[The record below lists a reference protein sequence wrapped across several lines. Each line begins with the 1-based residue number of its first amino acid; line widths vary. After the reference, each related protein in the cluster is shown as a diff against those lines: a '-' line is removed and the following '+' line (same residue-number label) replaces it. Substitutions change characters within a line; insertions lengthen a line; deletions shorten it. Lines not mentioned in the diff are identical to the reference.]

1 MSLLTPI
8 IQVYNY
14 TLQPVAPFTW
24 FNLPI
29 STLDVVAALRLCIVL
44 RQIKESLYQQHV
56 SKNSAAAVAPKS
68 FARDIATT
76 ITVVYGGEVM
86 TGALKPLLPPPP
98 GLSRRSAV
106 TVYPPVFHGVR
117 RGASFLRRRAISC
130 RNVAGRTN
138 DVDPHRAPDVFCRRI
153 HACFPSV

>member
-29 STLDVVAALRLCIVL
+29 STLDAVAAFRLCIVL

-68 FARDIATT
+68 FARDAATT
-76 ITVVYGGEVM
+76 LTVVYGGEVM
-86 TGALKPLLPPPP
+86 TGAWRHFVTAPSRLIATQRRYCVSPRLSWCQAWCQFSTPSCNLL
-98 GLSRRSAV
+98 
-106 TVYPPVFHGVR
+106 
-117 RGASFLRRRAISC
+117 
-130 RNVAGRTN
+130 
-138 DVDPHRAPDVFCRRI
+138 
-153 HACFPSV
+153 

>member
-1 MSLLTPI
+1 
-8 IQVYNY
+8 VYNY

-29 STLDVVAALRLCIVL
+29 STLDVVAAFRLCIVL

-56 SKNSAAAVAPKS
+56 SKNSAAVIPKS
-68 FARDIATT
+68 FARDVASTL
-76 ITVVYGGEVM
+76 TVVYGGEVM
-86 TGALKPLLPPPP
+86 TGLYFILLPPPP
-98 GLSRRSAV
+98 GLSRRSTV
-106 TVYPPVFHGVR
+106 TMYPPFFHGVR
-117 RGASFLRRRAISC
+117 RGASLLRRRAISC

-138 DVDPHRAPDVFCRRI
+138 DVDPHRAPDVLYRRI